1 MNKGYNTKGII
12 PFGSSLARSCPCK
25 HGRDLAPFV
34 NEYERAAGILLAVS
48 SLPSPYGI
56 GTMGE
61 AARAWLRFLK
71 DSGQKYWQILPLGP
85 TGWGDSPYQS
95 FSAFAISAYYIDL
108 DTLIEQGLLLPQEVN
123 TVRWSKKANAVDYAV
138 LYRRREPLLRMAW
151 ARFAQA
157 QNDAQPRYMQSK
169 FDEFCSQNSFW
180 LEDYSLFMAIKK
192 KNRGRSWL
200 EWDEALKLR
209 ENAAMRKMK
218 RKLAG
223 EIRYY
228 SFVQYIACTQWQEI
242 KNYAHSLGIAII
254 GDMPIYVAVDSADAW
269 ANSELFLLDEER
281 RPLRVA
287 GCPPDSFTRD
297 GQLWGNPLYRWDKI
311 AETGFAWWIARLR
324 FNFALYDIVRID
336 HFRGFESFFS
346 IDAAAADASGGKW
359 VKGPGL
365 AFIEAVN
372 RALPDAAIIAEDLGF
387 LTAEV
392 QALLEA
398 SGYPGM
404 KVLQFAFDSRE
415 PGSYMPYTYD
425 RHCVVYTGTHDNPTT
440 RGWFKSAPAESVQ
453 VALEFFG
460 LNNRKEGHGAF
471 IRCALASVAHTAI
484 IPMQDYLGLDDRAR
498 MNTPST
504 LGGNWQW
511 RMPPGAATAALAEEI
526 RRLTSLFGRTA
537 AACRTTSC

>member
-1 MNKGYNTKGII
+1 MI
-12 PFGSSLARSCPCK
+12 
-25 HGRDLAPFV
+25 
-34 NEYERAAGILLAVS
+34 ERAAGILLAVS

-56 GTMGE
+56 GSFGE
-61 AARAWLRFLK
+61 AAREWLRFLK

-95 FSAFAISAYYIDL
+95 FSAFAISSYYIDL

-123 TVRWSKKANAVDYAV
+123 AVRWGKKANAVDYAA
-138 LYRRREPLLRMAW
+138 LYRHREPLLRAAW
-151 ARFAQA
+151 ARFKP
-157 QNDAQPRYMQSK
+157 QPE
-169 FDEFCSQNSFW
+169 FDEFCSLNSFW
-180 LEDYSLFMAIKK
+180 LDDYSLFMAIKK
-192 KNRGRSWL
+192 KHRSRSWL
-200 EWDEALKLR
+200 EWNGPLKLR
-209 ENAAMRKMK
+209 EDTAIRKIK
-218 RKLAG
+218 RKLAA

-228 SFVQYIACTQWQEI
+228 SFVQYIAYTQWQEI
-242 KNYAHSLGIAII
+242 RDYARSLGIAII
-254 GDMPIYVAVDSADAW
+254 GDMPIYVAADSADAW

-287 GCPPDSFTRD
+287 GCPPDSFTSG

-324 FNFALYDIVRID
+324 FNFSLYDIVRID
-336 HFRGFESFFS
+336 HFCGFESFFS
-346 IDAAAADASGGKW
+346 IDARAADASGGEW

-372 RALPDAAIIAEDLGF
+372 RELPGMAANAAIIAEDLGF
-387 LTAEV
+387 LTDEV
-392 QALLEA
+392 KALLKA

-415 PGSYMPYTYD
+415 PGGYMPYTYE
-425 RHCVVYTGTHDNPTT
+425 RNCVVYTGTHDNSTT
-440 RGWFKSAPAESVQ
+440 AGWFKSAPPESVKL
-453 VALEFFG
+453 ALEFFG
-460 LNNRKEGHGAF
+460 LNNSKEGHWAF

-511 RMPPGAATAALAEEI
+511 RMPPGAATPALAQEI
-526 RRLTSLFGRTA
+526 RRLSALFGRA
-537 AACRTTSC
+537 